1 MKLVAT
7 ENLKSLETS
16 ARAGSSPAS
25 GTLQNLPNLKQTPHY
40 KLIIKHPEG
49 YQAAQTIKEFIWTYL
64 QVKYQ
69 KKYPSLGD
77 RIENSK
83 LIQRDLFILNKIIP
97 EFFIARNC
105 TYRFVRC

>member
-1 MKLVAT
+1 MVELVDT
-7 ENLKSLETS
+7 RDLKSLETS

-25 GTLQNLPNLKQTPHY
+25 GTLQNLPNPKETPHY

-49 YQAAQTIKEFIWTYL
+49 HQAAQTVKEFIWTYL

-77 RIENSK
+77 RIETNG
-83 LIQRDLFILNKIIP
+83 LIQQDLFILNKIIC
-97 EFFIARNC
+97 AGDLSS
-105 TYRFVRC
+105 